1 MRTVRSLV
9 ILSVVAL
16 GGVAC
21 RSETPRQSTADTT
34 AAKAAA
40 GPTGPQRYTVVVD
53 GPSTLGAEN
62 LVYGAYF
69 PKTVSVRPGDTVVF
83 DNRSSNDIHT
93 ITLGVKSD
101 RSDQPLTVLKSG
113 QANPVV
119 FGPCFTSEAARPD
132 LAACPG
138 QQPGAAAAAPAPPP
152 FTGKGYWNSGAIL
165 FASAPPAAGSKTAT
179 VELAADIA
187 PGAYT
192 VTCLLHPFMESSLQ
206 VVAPD
211 GARLS
216 PAEVAA
222 AADKELG
229 VAKADATGVAVPAQ
243 VPVGNGA
250 TVAAGWGDK
259 LVAVNRYSPE
269 TVSIKVGQTVT
280 WRTVSPYMPHTVS
293 FQPPF
298 QSPDQPN
305 ALLPTGVK
313 SGARFGGGVSHSGIF
328 GPPPEFPDDTF
339 SLTFTK
345 PGTYSYLCVLHP
357 GMAGTVQ
364 VS

>member
-40 GPTGPQRYTVVVD
+40 G
-53 GPSTLGAEN
+53 
-62 LVYGAYF
+62 
-69 PKTVSVRPGDTVVF
+69 
-83 DNRSSNDIHT
+83 
-93 ITLGVKSD
+93 
-101 RSDQPLTVLKSG
+101 
-113 QANPVV
+113 
-119 FGPCFTSEAARPD
+119 
-132 LAACPG
+132 
-138 QQPGAAAAAPAPPP
+138 AAPAPPP
-152 FTGKGYWNSGAIL
+152 PFIGKGYWNSGAIL

-216 PAEVAA
+216 LAEVAA
-222 AADKELG
+222 TADKELG

-280 WRTVSPYMPHTVS
+280 WRTVSPYMPH
-293 FQPPF
+293 P
-298 QSPDQPN
+298 
-305 ALLPTGVK
+305 
-313 SGARFGGGVSHSGIF
+313 
-328 GPPPEFPDDTF
+328 
-339 SLTFTK
+339 
-345 PGTYSYLCVLHP
+345 
-357 GMAGTVQ
+357 
-364 VS
+364 